1 VVGEGSARICQCTVG
16 LASRRRLE
24 SHACRAQRCGWPGSS
39 LEALHS
45 ATVLGSDPVA
55 ARLILERSTISRN
68 LALMQNKGRVADA
81 RFICRVSGSRRAAL
95 LWCSIGATVAPG
107 RERSVC
113 LGQTAGTPGRDLA
126 EHRAELLAGRGQ
138 AVARAHRAE
147 LAGLARDEPVG
158 LQAPQPPDQGV
169 ARDAQPIPR
178 SLNRRGSASGSP
190 IINTVQRCA
199 MAAAASNGAGRPFL
213 PAMSIRP
220 TTSCPGRPHSPSR
233 DQGERRPASLWRTP
247 QASTLIR
254 TCPAPD
260 APVI

>member
-1 VVGEGSARICQCTVG
+1 MLA
-16 LASRRRLE
+16 LFAASRDR
-24 SHACRAQRCGWPGSS
+24 GS
-39 LEALHS
+39 
-45 ATVLGSDPVA
+45 
-55 ARLILERSTISRN
+55 R
-68 LALMQNKGRVADA
+68 
-81 RFICRVSGSRRAAL
+81 SRRAAL

-113 LGQTAGTPGRDLA
+113 LGQTSGTPGRYLA
-126 EHRAELLAGRGQ
+126 EHRAELLVGRGQ

-178 SLNRRGSASGSP
+178 SLNRCGSASGSP

-220 TTSCPGRPHSPSR
+220 TTSCPGRPHSRSR

>member
-1 VVGEGSARICQCTVG
+1 MLA
-16 LASRRRLE
+16 LFAASRDR
-24 SHACRAQRCGWPGSS
+24 
-39 LEALHS
+39 
-45 ATVLGSDPVA
+45 
-55 ARLILERSTISRN
+55 
-68 LALMQNKGRVADA
+68 
-81 RFICRVSGSRRAAL
+81 GSRHGGPRFSGAPSEPLSPRA
-95 LWCSIGATVAPG
+95 GN
-107 RERSVC
+107 EVC
-113 LGQTAGTPGRDLA
+113 LGQTAGTPGRDL
-126 EHRAELLAGRGQ
+126 AELLAGRGQ

-190 IINTVQRCA
+190 IINTVQRCV